1 MSSHDLSPKAL
12 YQFLSALPKRSLEQ
26 PFERELDFIEKS
38 VSSLMT
44 LLGVKPEHLYFDYSI
59 RYPKRMIADAVVAA
73 NRLDVPRLILEAK
86 LPRSRSRKWVI
97 NNGLAQL
104 NDYLSA
110 TGAPLGILFAPEVLA
125 LSQLRC
131 GTTERV
137 KEVYYLNEITETDAD
152 KILKA
157 VHTALA
163 YEDLAPLKSRKN
175 NHEESAWQELQ
186 TATKAANEATDN
198 HSKGR
203 TYEDLASILIQS
215 LEYLTIRHRNLP
227 TVTSEIDILARYEG
241 AEERTFFDSCGEYLL
256 IECKNWGVPAD
267 AKTLRDFAGKMADC
281 DVTLGIF
288 LSRSGVI
295 GRSHGEDALGVIRN
309 QWHQHRRVIIVVS
322 EEDIDGLVNPV
333 DWYLLLLDRYE
344 RVRFQVR

>member
-110 TGAPLGILFAPEVLA
+110 TGAPLGVLFAPEVLA

-131 GTTERV
+131 GNTERV
-137 KEVYYLNEITETDAD
+137 KEVYY
-152 KILKA
+152 
-157 VHTALA
+157 H
-163 YEDLAPLKSRKN
+163 
-175 NHEESAWQELQ
+175 
-186 TATKAANEATDN
+186 
-198 HSKGR
+198 
-203 TYEDLASILIQS
+203 
-215 LEYLTIRHRNLP
+215 
-227 TVTSEIDILARYEG
+227 
-241 AEERTFFDSCGEYLL
+241 
-256 IECKNWGVPAD
+256 
-267 AKTLRDFAGKMADC
+267 
-281 DVTLGIF
+281 
-288 LSRSGVI
+288 
-295 GRSHGEDALGVIRN
+295 
-309 QWHQHRRVIIVVS
+309 
-322 EEDIDGLVNPV
+322 
-333 DWYLLLLDRYE
+333 
-344 RVRFQVR
+344 